1 MARSHDAAVAQVAAL
16 GYSIT
21 GEPEEAEK
29 GSSMFSM
36 FPLLAISFVIYAALA
51 YTMGSEWTSEV
62 LFSITMVSDTIWNVS
77 GGDVFLVVS
86 FGFLF
91 LEIIRS
97 TGTGNDSIFNH
108 VFSSLLFIGAFFCFL
123 MLAPFATST
132 FFLLAIM
139 MLVDMLAGFWITV
152 GSARRDFGVS

>member
-36 FPLLAISFVIYAALA
+36 FPLLAVSFMAYAALA
-51 YTMGSEWTSEV
+51 YTIGSEWTSET
-62 LFSITMVSDTIWNVS
+62 LFSVTMVSETIWSVT
-77 GGDVFLVVS
+77 GGDLFVAIS
-86 FGFLF
+86 FFFLF
-91 LEIIRS
+91 WEIIRS
-97 TGTGNDSIFNH
+97 TGTGNDSVWNH
-108 VFSSLLFIGAFFCFL
+108 ALSSAIFIGAFFCFL
-123 MLAPFATST
+123 MLGPFATSA
-132 FFLLAIM
+132 FFILTIM
-139 MLVDMLAGFWITV
+139 MLVDMMAGFWITV